1 MSSDV
6 SSFVLLSHEQALRRK
21 LDIATNNM
29 ANVNTIGYKREQA
42 LFREH
47 IERAKE
53 APVKD
58 AKKTSYVLDYG
69 AVHDSRPGSFQPTGN
84 RLDLMI
90 EGAGYFSVDT
100 GDGGTSYTR
109 AGMFRLQEDGT
120 LVTTTGNAVLD
131 DNGRAITIPDDQ
143 AASLSIASD
152 GTISTTTGPVARI
165 GITVFDEMRVSVRG
179 DGLVEG
185 GGGRLLAP
193 AETHLVTGGLE
204 GSNVQPIIESTS
216 MVEIL
221 RAYQTSMEMSQS
233 IDTMR
238 KQAIGRLSRAE

>member
-1 MSSDV
+1 MASDV

-47 IERAKE
+47 IERARE

-69 AVHDSRPGSFQPTGN
+69 AVHDSRAGSFQPTGN
-84 RLDLMI
+84 ALDMMI
-90 EGAGYFSVDT
+90 DGPGYFSVDD
-100 GDGGTSYTR
+100 GDGTTSYTR
-109 AGMFRLQEDGT
+109 AGMFRVRDDGT
-120 LVTTTGNAVLD
+120 LTTTNGNAVLD
-131 DNGRAITIPDDQ
+131 ENGRSITIPDDQ

-152 GTISTTTGPVARI
+152 GTIATATGPLGRLAV
-165 GITVFDEMRVSVRG
+165 TQFDEMRVSVRG

-185 GGGRLLAP
+185 AGGRILP
-193 AETHLVTGGLE
+193 PGETHLVTGGLE
-204 GSNVQPIIESTS
+204 SSNVQPIIESTS